1 MDLNLTERIIL
12 GYRSGKFPMGESK
25 TGSII
30 EWVVPVERG
39 LIPLG
44 GIHCS
49 KSLRKEIKKADFSV
63 SFDTNFYEVV
73 SSCADREVT
82 WINRT
87 IFEQFQILYS
97 KGLAHSVEIKKN
109 GELVGGLYGLAL
121 GAVFFAESMF
131 SKTSNTSKLAMIA
144 MMARVNYG
152 GFQIFDT
159 QFPSPHLKSLGGI
172 KVERKNFEK
181 MLKLALMKQ
190 GNFNRSP
197 KLTTWDQFLKFACEK
212 EVQY

>member
-1 MDLNLTERIIL
+1 MDLDLTERIIL
-12 GYRSGKFPMGESK
+12 GYRNGKFPMGKSK

-30 EWVVPVERG
+30 EWVVPLERG
-39 LIPLG
+39 IIPLG

-63 SFDTNFYEVV
+63 SFDTNFDEVI

-109 GELVGGLYGLAL
+109 DELVGGLYGLAL

-131 SKTSNTSKLAMIA
+131 SKTSNTSKLAMVA
-144 MMARVNYG
+144 MMARINYG